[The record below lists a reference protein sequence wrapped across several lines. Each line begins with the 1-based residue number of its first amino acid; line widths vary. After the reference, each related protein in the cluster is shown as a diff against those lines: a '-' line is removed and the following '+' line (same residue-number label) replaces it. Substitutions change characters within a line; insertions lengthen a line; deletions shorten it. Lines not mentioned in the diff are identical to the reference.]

1 MILSSRGVWAG
12 HELDTQGSIVYF
24 STTYLDLSAGH
35 NKHWRGQY
43 MGKFQ
48 ELLFFCVLNALSRE
62 LSVILKV
69 TLMLFWK
76 RSYQRVEQM

>member
-12 HELDTQGSIVYF
+12 HELHTQDSIVYF
-24 STTYLDLSAGH
+24 STTHLDLSGGQ

-43 MGKFQ
+43 LAKFQ

-76 RSYQRVEQM
+76 RSYLRVEQM